1 MMLRKIRVRS
11 EGVACL
17 IAIGALLAGCGGS
30 SNPVTAPA
38 GSGGPAAGSGTSSG
52 TGTGTGAG
60 SGTHTTI
67 QGVATPSSVSVVT
80 AN

>member
-1 MMLRKIRVRS
+1 MTLRKIRVRS

-17 IAIGALLAGCGGS
+17 IAIAALLAGCGGS
-30 SNPVTAPA
+30 SNPVTAPS
-38 GSGGPAAGSGTSSG
+38 GSGGPTGGTSTG
-52 TGTGTGAG
+52 TGTGTNSGT
-60 SGTHTTI
+60 GTHTAI